1 MPSQIFKAPIPKHV
15 LYDFLKSICV
25 SQDDNFHINN
35 ACFKRAV
42 ITNTLD
48 IFLNKILNYYHKSK
62 QTYVTRKQTYVTLV
76 TIIRQIC
83 KVNKIPYTTHLM
95 YDKSKYEIRYVIQH
109 VDDSAN
115 SSTID

>member
-1 MPSQIFKAPIPKHV
+1 MPSQIFKTPVPKHI

-25 SQDDNFHINN
+25 AHDDSFHINN

-42 ITNTLD
+42 ITKTLD

-62 QTYVTRKQTYVTLV
+62 QSYVTRKQTYTTLV

-83 KVNKIPYTTHLM
+83 KVNKIPYTTTLV
-95 YDKSKYEIRYVIQH
+95 YDKSKYEIRYIVQH
-109 VDDSAN
+109 VDDIVN
-115 SSTID
+115 SPTIV